1 MNKIIDES
9 ELKEILDKKGFRFGD
24 RFPSSAFVVTFVDSA
39 TEALLSSNIFKTPID
54 GVSNLPEI
62 CKATH
67 RKADQVKIILDFG
80 FDYNSRKI
88 CDFNIELDKYIYFDK
103 PASDSPDAD
112 SSGE

>member
-1 MNKIIDES
+1 MQKILNES

-24 RFPSSAFVVTFVDSA
+24 RFPSSAFVVTFVDAA

-54 GVSNLPEI
+54 GVSNLPEV
-62 CKATH
+62 CKVTH

-103 PASDSPDAD
+103 PAEESSGSDS
-112 SSGE
+112 